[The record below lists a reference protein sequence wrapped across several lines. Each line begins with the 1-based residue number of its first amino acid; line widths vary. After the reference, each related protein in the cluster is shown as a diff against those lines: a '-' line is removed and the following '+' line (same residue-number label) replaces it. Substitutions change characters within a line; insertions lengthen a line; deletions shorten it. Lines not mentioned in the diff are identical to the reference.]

1 MNNFNLLN
9 NIKEEYIIKRSLNK
23 DEILFKEG
31 DRCEYVGV
39 LIKGSLSISSYSF
52 SGREIVYKDVQ
63 VNELFG
69 NNLIFSNEPFYKGN
83 VISKSSKTLVYLINK
98 ENLIKLLQEDKEF
111 LLNFLSIQSENGILT
126 NIKIKLLSFDKAE
139 DRLLYYLYQ
148 NNGHIKFNTVTELAK
163 FLFIE
168 RETLS
173 RLLTKLEKENIINR
187 SGKTIRLN

>member
-9 NIKEEYIIKRSLNK
+9 NIKEEYITKRSLDK

-63 VNELFG
+63 INELFG

-148 NNGHIKFNTVTELAK
+148 NNGHIKFKTVTDLAK